1 MQRRAAVN
9 LARAPWRASERPANA
24 AARCRLASCC
34 GAAEAHRLEIGR
46 LFYLCVIT
54 DARAAA
60 ASAAAAPI
68 TLIPH
73 SMPERKD
80 FNLKPIRCT
89 PPEQQCRWYIFT
101 SFNSGAVAKVHPSRW
116 LPAQHPIT
124 PAREWRKQTGRTRQR
139 SFSTESSF
147 RTTLLLICWRLQNL
161 ARFHF
166 HFQQPSKTIIYM
178 WAIDSIQ
185 QKNNIIIFVAVLRLK
200 TGTLNYYYLIYYQR
214 ILLYN

>member
-1 MQRRAAVN
+1 MSQCKD
-9 LARAPWRASERPANA
+9 ERPLIWPEHHGDRMQQRVADW
-24 AARCRLASCC
+24 LASC

-73 SMPERKD
+73 SMAERKD

-116 LPAQHPIT
+116 LPARPPDRPGQRVAKTNRPNK
-124 PAREWRKQTGRTRQR
+124 PALFQLNH
-139 SFSTESSF
+139 
-147 RTTLLLICWRLQNL
+147 TTLLLIC
-161 ARFHF
+161 
-166 HFQQPSKTIIYM
+166 
-178 WAIDSIQ
+178 
-185 QKNNIIIFVAVLRLK
+185 
-200 TGTLNYYYLIYYQR
+200 
-214 ILLYN
+214 